1 MDLILENDMRLNVC
15 PQSNLALGSIGS
27 IANHPIRR
35 LFDYGI
41 SITVNTDDLLLF
53 GATITDQF
61 VDLIEKNIFSYEEI
75 DSIRKNAF
83 L

>member
-1 MDLILENDMRLNVC
+1 MCSNINC
-15 PQSNLALGSIGS
+15 PAGKLGSTES
-27 IANHPIRR
+27 IKNHPIRK

-41 SITVNTDDLLLF
+41 KLTVNTDDLLLF
-53 GATITDQF
+53 DATVTDQF
-61 VDLIEKNIFSYEEI
+61 VDLLEKKIFSFEEI